1 MPLIY
6 VGGMVDKDN
15 MEKVLNSGF
24 VAFQMARA
32 LIQDTNFVNKLQSGE
47 VTRSGCKHSNY
58 CIGRM
63 YTLDMKCHQCME
75 KNELPARLQREIEK
89 LEKNVERDNH

>member
-6 VGGMVDKDN
+6 VGGMVDKAD
-15 MEKVLNSGF
+15 MEKVLDSGF
-24 VAFQMARA
+24 EAFQMARA
-32 LIQDTNFVNKLQSGE
+32 LIQDTDFVNKLQSGE

-63 YTLDMKCHQCME
+63 YTLEMKCNRCVANLPDKLRREVDQAE
-75 KNELPARLQREIEK
+75 KRWK
-89 LEKNVERDNH
+89 